1 MLWRSTLKRAGPG
14 DSGPFFKSRLLAGGF
29 FAGLMLDK
37 PYFWPHNLLMKPSQ
51 VLNMHRQAIR
61 QIVQAHNA
69 TNARVFGSV
78 SQGLDDASS
87 DLDILVD
94 PTPQTSLFDI
104 GAMRREL
111 KQLLGVKVDVL
122 TPNALPDSFRSHVLS
137 QAQPIWK
144 IRSV

>member
-1 MLWRSTLKRAGPG
+1 
-14 DSGPFFKSRLLAGGF
+14 
-29 FAGLMLDK
+29 
-37 PYFWPHNLLMKPSQ
+37 
-51 VLNMHRQAIR
+51 MHRQAIR

-122 TPNALPDSFRSHVLS
+122 TPNALPDSFRSHVLG
-137 QAQPIWK
+137 QAQPI
-144 IRSV
+144 